1 VTKLSFT
8 EAYAEQCGGS
18 EDDAFKM
25 PTTQQLDTYLLALA
39 VHHGVHLVSFD
50 RRLSCGAVAGGRDA
64 LWLIDL

>member
-25 PTTQQLDTYLLALA
+25 PTTQQLDGDLLALA
-39 VHHGVHLVSFD
+39 VHHGVRLVRFD